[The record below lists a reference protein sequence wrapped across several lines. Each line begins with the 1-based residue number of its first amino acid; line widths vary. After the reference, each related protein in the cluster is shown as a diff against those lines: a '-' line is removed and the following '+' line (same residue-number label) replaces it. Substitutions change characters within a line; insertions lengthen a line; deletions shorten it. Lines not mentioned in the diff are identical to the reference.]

1 MIIGVTGTNGAGKG
15 TLPEYL
21 TERHDFAHYSARA
34 FIVEEI
40 ERRGLPVDRT
50 TMNATAND
58 LRKTHGPEYVIKQLF
73 ERAKAEGRDAI
84 IESVRALGEA
94 RFLKENGAFVVA
106 IDADRRIRYERIT
119 KRASETD
126 RVSFEEFCLQEDRE
140 MAQTE
145 AYDMN
150 VRGVMDMADYTLTN
164 DGTLEELHTSIEEML
179 IELRH
184 RSHA

>member
-21 TERHDFAHYSARA
+21 TERHGFAHHSARA

-40 ERRGLPVDRT
+40 VRRGLPVDRT

-58 LRKTHGPEYVIKQLF
+58 LRKTYGPEYVIKQLF
-73 ERAKAEGRDAI
+73 ERARESGGDAI

-94 RFLKENGAFVVA
+94 AFLKENGAFVVA
-106 IDADRRIRYERIT
+106 IDADRRIRYDRIT

-150 VRGVMDMADYTLTN
+150 VRGVMDMADYTLMN
-164 DGTLEELHTSIEEML
+164 DGSLEELHTAIEEML

-184 RSHA
+184 RTHA